1 MPGRWARRSW
11 RWSWSRLYETRA
23 EVRLA
28 RRRRARTGRM
38 GENMADTVLTVDAR
52 GDACPIPVVKTR
64 KALGALAG
72 PGSVGALVDNAIAG
86 TRARL
91 GEKEWRVTVTAS
103 AALAVSDAE
112 AESATCEVPVPGA
125 PSFSPAPRRV
135 VVAITSECMGTG
147 DDVLGR
153 KLMGSFIY
161 SLTQLDE
168 LPATVLLYNGG
179 AHLSCEGSAALEDLR
194 GLAASGVEVL
204 TCGTCLDHY
213 GIADTLAVGEV
224 TNMYVI
230 AQRLTGASLVVRPEG
245 RRRGGGRWRAC
256 GCRLWW

>member
-1 MPGRWARRSW
+1 
-11 RWSWSRLYETRA
+11 
-23 EVRLA
+23 
-28 RRRRARTGRM
+28 
-38 GENMADTVLTVDAR
+38 MADTVLTIDAR
-52 GDACPIPVVKTR
+52 GEACPIPVVRTL
-64 KALGALAG
+64 KALAALAG
-72 PGSVGALVDNAIAG
+72 PGSVETLVDNEVAVQNL
-86 TRARL
+86 TRMGEGKGCAVASERL
-91 GEKEWRVTVTAS
+91 GEKEWRVTVTTDV
-103 AALAVSDAE
+103 ALGVSDAE
-112 AESATCEVPVPGA
+112 AESATCEVPTPGA
-125 PSFSPAPRRV
+125 PSAAAPAARKV

-153 KLMGSFIY
+153 KLMGSFVY

-230 AQRLTGASLVVRPEG
+230 AQRLTGASLVVRP
-245 RRRGGGRWRAC
+245 
-256 GCRLWW
+256 

>member
-1 MPGRWARRSW
+1 
-11 RWSWSRLYETRA
+11 
-23 EVRLA
+23 
-28 RRRRARTGRM
+28 
-38 GENMADTVLTVDAR
+38 MADVLVNAV
-52 GDACPIPVVKTR
+52 GEQCPIPVVKATQ
-64 KALGALAG
+64 ALRAMTE
-72 PGSVGALVDNAIAG
+72 PGTLEVLVDNEIAVQNL
-86 TRARL
+86 TRMGEGKGCAVASERL
-91 GEKEWRVTVTAS
+91 GEKEWRVTVTTS
-103 AALAVSDAE
+103 VALGVSDAE

-125 PSFSPAPRRV
+125 ASFSPAPRRV

-153 KLMGSFIY
+153 KLMGSFVY

-230 AQRLTGASLVVRPEG
+230 AQRLTGASLVVRP
-245 RRRGGGRWRAC
+245 
-256 GCRLWW
+256 

>member
-1 MPGRWARRSW
+1 
-11 RWSWSRLYETRA
+11 
-23 EVRLA
+23 
-28 RRRRARTGRM
+28 
-38 GENMADTVLTVDAR
+38 MADTVLTIDAR
-52 GDACPIPVVKTR
+52 GEACPIPVVRTL
-64 KALGALAG
+64 KALAALAG
-72 PGSVGALVDNAIAG
+72 PGSVETLVDNEIAVQNL
-86 TRARL
+86 TRMGEGKGCTVTSERL
-91 GEKEWRVTVTAS
+91 GEKEWRVTVAAS
-103 AALAVSDAE
+103 AALAVSDVE
-112 AESATCEVPVPGA
+112 AESATCEVPTPGA
-125 PSFSPAPRRV
+125 PSAAAPAARKV

-153 KLMGSFIY
+153 KLMGSFVY

-230 AQRLTGASLVVRPEG
+230 AQRLTGASLVVRP
-245 RRRGGGRWRAC
+245 
-256 GCRLWW
+256 

>member
-1 MPGRWARRSW
+1 M
-11 RWSWSRLYETRA
+11 A
-23 EVRLA
+23 E
-28 RRRRARTGRM
+28 
-38 GENMADTVLTVDAR
+38 TVLTIDAR
-52 GDACPIPVVKTR
+52 GEACPIPVVRTL

-72 PGSVGALVDNAIAG
+72 PGSVETLVDNEIAVQNL
-86 TRARL
+86 TRMGEGKGCTVASERL
-91 GEKEWRVTVTAS
+91 GEKEWRVTVTTS
-103 AALAVSDAE
+103 VALGVSDAE

-125 PSFSPAPRRV
+125 AAARKNV
-135 VVAITSECMGTG
+135 VVAITSECMGVG
-147 DDVLGR
+147 DDVLGK
-153 KLMGSFIY
+153 KLMGSFVY

-168 LPATVLLYNGG
+168 LPACVLLYNGG

-230 AQRLTGASLVVRPEG
+230 AQRLTGASLVVRP
-245 RRRGGGRWRAC
+245 
-256 GCRLWW
+256 

>member
-1 MPGRWARRSW
+1 
-11 RWSWSRLYETRA
+11 
-23 EVRLA
+23 
-28 RRRRARTGRM
+28 
-38 GENMADTVLTVDAR
+38 MADTVLTIDAR
-52 GDACPIPVVKTR
+52 GEACPIPVVRTL

-72 PGSVGALVDNAIAG
+72 PGSVETLVDNEIAVQNL
-86 TRARL
+86 TRMGEGKGCTVASERL
-91 GEKEWRVTVTAS
+91 GEKEWRVTVTTDV
-103 AALAVSDAE
+103 ALGVSDAE
-112 AESATCEVPVPGA
+112 AESATCEVPGVPA
-125 PSFSPAPRRV
+125 AVSAPRRV

-147 DDVLGR
+147 DDVLGK
-153 KLMGSFIY
+153 KLMGSFVY

-230 AQRLTGASLVVRPEG
+230 AQRLTGASLVVRP
-245 RRRGGGRWRAC
+245 
-256 GCRLWW
+256 

>member
-1 MPGRWARRSW
+1 M
-11 RWSWSRLYETRA
+11 
-23 EVRLA
+23 
-28 RRRRARTGRM
+28 
-38 GENMADTVLTVDAR
+38 LTIDAR
-52 GDACPIPVVKTR
+52 GDACPIPVVKTL

-72 PGSVGALVDNAIAG
+72 PGSVETLVDNEIAVQNL
-86 TRARL
+86 TRMGEGKGCTVTSERL
-91 GEKEWRVTVTAS
+91 GEKEWRVTVAAS
-103 AALAVSDAE
+103 AALAVSDVE
-112 AESATCEVPVPGA
+112 AESATCEVPTPGA
-125 PSFSPAPRRV
+125 PSAAAPAARKV

-153 KLMGSFIY
+153 KLMGSFVY

-213 GIADTLAVGEV
+213 GIADRLAVGEV

-230 AQRLTGASLVVRPEG
+230 AQRLTGASLVVRP
-245 RRRGGGRWRAC
+245 
-256 GCRLWW
+256 

>member
-1 MPGRWARRSW
+1 
-11 RWSWSRLYETRA
+11 
-23 EVRLA
+23 
-28 RRRRARTGRM
+28 
-38 GENMADTVLTVDAR
+38 MADTVLTIDAR
-52 GDACPIPVVKTR
+52 GEACPIPVVRTL

-72 PGSVGALVDNAIAG
+72 PGSVETLVDNEIAVANL
-86 TRARL
+86 TRMGEGKGCAVVSERL
-91 GEKEWRVTVTAS
+91 GEKEWRVTVSTS
-103 AALAVSDAE
+103 VALGVSDAE
-112 AESATCEVPVPGA
+112 AESATCEA
-125 PSFSPAPRRV
+125 PAPPAPRRV

-147 DDVLGR
+147 DDVLGK
-153 KLMGSFIY
+153 KLMGSFVY

-179 AHLSCEGSAALEDLR
+179 AHLSCEGSPALEDLR

-230 AQRLTGASLVVRPEG
+230 AQRLTGASLVVRP
-245 RRRGGGRWRAC
+245 
-256 GCRLWW
+256 

>member
-1 MPGRWARRSW
+1 
-11 RWSWSRLYETRA
+11 
-23 EVRLA
+23 
-28 RRRRARTGRM
+28 
-38 GENMADTVLTVDAR
+38 MADTVLTIDAR
-52 GDACPIPVVKTR
+52 GEACPIPVVRTL
-64 KALGALAG
+64 KALAALAG
-72 PGSVGALVDNAIAG
+72 PGSVETLVDNEIAVQNL
-86 TRARL
+86 TRMGEGKGCAVTSERL
-91 GEKEWRVTVTAS
+91 GEKEWRVTVTAA

-112 AESATCEVPVPGA
+112 AESATCEVPGA
-125 PSFSPAPRRV
+125 SSFSPAAPKNV

-153 KLMGSFIY
+153 KLMGSFVY

-230 AQRLTGASLVVRPEG
+230 AQRLTGASLVVRP
-245 RRRGGGRWRAC
+245 
-256 GCRLWW
+256 

>member
-1 MPGRWARRSW
+1 M
-11 RWSWSRLYETRA
+11 A
-23 EVRLA
+23 E
-28 RRRRARTGRM
+28 
-38 GENMADTVLTVDAR
+38 TVLTIDAR
-52 GDACPIPVVKTR
+52 GEACPIPVVRTL

-72 PGSVGALVDNAIAG
+72 PGSVETLVDNEIAVQNL
-86 TRARL
+86 TRMGEGKGCSVTSERL
-91 GEKEWRVTVTAS
+91 GEKEWRVTVTTS
-103 AALAVSDAE
+103 VALGVSDAE

-125 PSFSPAPRRV
+125 AAARKNV
-135 VVAITSECMGTG
+135 VVAITSECMGVG
-147 DDVLGR
+147 DDVLGK
-153 KLMGSFIY
+153 KLMGSFVY

-168 LPATVLLYNGG
+168 LPACVLLYNGG

-230 AQRLTGASLVVRPEG
+230 AQRLTGASLVVRP
-245 RRRGGGRWRAC
+245 
-256 GCRLWW
+256 

>member
-1 MPGRWARRSW
+1 M
-11 RWSWSRLYETRA
+11 A
-23 EVRLA
+23 E
-28 RRRRARTGRM
+28 
-38 GENMADTVLTVDAR
+38 TVLTIDAR
-52 GDACPIPVVKTR
+52 GEACPIPVVRTL

-72 PGSVGALVDNAIAG
+72 PGSVETLVDNEIAVQNL
-86 TRARL
+86 TRMGEGKGCSVTSERL
-91 GEKEWRVTVTAS
+91 GEKEWRVTVTTS
-103 AALAVSDAE
+103 VALGVSDAE
-112 AESATCEVPVPGA
+112 AESATCEVPVAGGTA
-125 PSFSPAPRRV
+125 ARKNV

-153 KLMGSFIY
+153 KLMGSFVY

-168 LPATVLLYNGG
+168 LPACVLLYNGG

-230 AQRLTGASLVVRPEG
+230 AQRLTGASLVVRP
-245 RRRGGGRWRAC
+245 
-256 GCRLWW
+256 

>member
-1 MPGRWARRSW
+1 M
-11 RWSWSRLYETRA
+11 T
-23 EVRLA
+23 
-28 RRRRARTGRM
+28 
-38 GENMADTVLTVDAR
+38 NTVLTIDAR
-52 GDACPIPVVKTR
+52 GEACPIPVVRTLR
-64 KALGALAG
+64 ALGALAG
-72 PGSVGALVDNAIAG
+72 PGSVETLVDNEIAVQNL
-86 TRARL
+86 TRMGEGKGCAVASERL
-91 GEKEWRVTVTAS
+91 GEKEWRVTVTTMV
-103 AALAVSDAE
+103 ALGVSDAE
-112 AESATCEVPVPGA
+112 AESATCEVPGA
-125 PSFSPAPRRV
+125 ASFSPSAPKNV

-153 KLMGSFIY
+153 KLMGSFVY

-230 AQRLTGASLVVRPEG
+230 AQRLTGASLVVRP
-245 RRRGGGRWRAC
+245 
-256 GCRLWW
+256 

>member
-1 MPGRWARRSW
+1 
-11 RWSWSRLYETRA
+11 
-23 EVRLA
+23 
-28 RRRRARTGRM
+28 
-38 GENMADTVLTVDAR
+38 MADTALTIDAR
-52 GDACPIPVVKTR
+52 GEACPIPVVRTL
-64 KALGALAG
+64 KALAALAG
-72 PGSVGALVDNAIAG
+72 PGSVETLVDNEIAVANL
-86 TRARL
+86 TRMGEGKGCAVASERL
-91 GEKEWRVTVTAS
+91 GEKEWRVIVATSV
-103 AALAVSDAE
+103 ALGVSDAE
-112 AESATCEVPVPGA
+112 AESATCEVPAA
-125 PSFSPAPRRV
+125 PSFLPAAPRRV

-153 KLMGSFIY
+153 KLMGSFVY

-179 AHLSCEGSAALEDLR
+179 AHLSCEGSAALEDLC

-230 AQRLTGASLVVRPEG
+230 AQRLTGASLVVRP
-245 RRRGGGRWRAC
+245 
-256 GCRLWW
+256 

>member
-1 MPGRWARRSW
+1 
-11 RWSWSRLYETRA
+11 
-23 EVRLA
+23 
-28 RRRRARTGRM
+28 
-38 GENMADTVLTVDAR
+38 MADTVLTIDAR
-52 GDACPIPVVKTR
+52 GEACPIPVVRTL

-72 PGSVGALVDNAIAG
+72 PGSVETLVDNEIAVQNL
-86 TRARL
+86 TRMGEGKGCTVASERL
-91 GEKEWRVTVTAS
+91 GEKEWRVTVTTDV
-103 AALAVSDAE
+103 ALGVSGAE
-112 AESATCEVPVPGA
+112 AESATCEVPGTPVA
-125 PSFSPAPRRV
+125 APAPKNV

-147 DDVLGR
+147 DDVLGK
-153 KLMGSFIY
+153 KLMGSFVY

-230 AQRLTGASLVVRPEG
+230 AQRLCGASHVVRP
-245 RRRGGGRWRAC
+245 
-256 GCRLWW
+256 

>member
-1 MPGRWARRSW
+1 
-11 RWSWSRLYETRA
+11 
-23 EVRLA
+23 
-28 RRRRARTGRM
+28 
-38 GENMADTVLTVDAR
+38 MADTVLTIDAR
-52 GDACPIPVVKTR
+52 GEACPIPVVRTL

-72 PGSVGALVDNAIAG
+72 PGSVETLVDNEIAVQNL
-86 TRARL
+86 TRMGEGKGCSVTSERL
-91 GEKEWRVTVTAS
+91 GEKEWRVTVTTS
-103 AALAVSDAE
+103 VALGVSEAE
-112 AESATCEVPVPGA
+112 AESATCEVSAPGA
-125 PSFSPAPRRV
+125 PSFSPAVPKNV

-147 DDVLGR
+147 DDVLGK
-153 KLMGSFIY
+153 KLMGSFVY

-179 AHLSCEGSAALEDLR
+179 AHLSCEGSPALEDLR

-230 AQRLTGASLVVRPEG
+230 AQRLTGASLVVRP
-245 RRRGGGRWRAC
+245 
-256 GCRLWW
+256 